1 MASGG
6 RLYDR
11 PMHRVLVF
19 TRTTKY
25 RHDSIPTGISALR
38 ELGLDGGFDVEATE
52 EPGAFTRGNLAG
64 YRVVVFLSTSGE
76 VLTDEGRGALR
87 EWVEAGGGFVGVH
100 LAAGTE
106 REWDFFGELVGAR
119 FTRHPQYQPAVV
131 TVEDQRHPA
140 TAHLPAQ
147 WSFDDEWYEFDD
159 NPRGRVR
166 VLASV
171 DERCYEGGTMG
182 PDHPLV
188 WCHENC
194 GGRAFYTSLGHADA
208 AYADPMFRA
217 HLEGALTWTARL
229 D

>member
-1 MASGG
+1 VQRA
-6 RLYDR
+6 
-11 PMHRVLVF
+11 LVY
-19 TRTTKY
+19 TRTTRY
-25 RHDSIPTGISALR
+25 RHDSIPAGIAALR
-38 ELGLDGGFDVEATE
+38 ELGRDGGFEVDATE
-52 EPGAFTRGNLAG
+52 EPSAFRPGNLDA
-64 YRVVVFLSTSGE
+64 YRVVVFLSTSGD
-76 VLTDEGRGALR
+76 VLDEEGRTAFE
-87 EWVEAGGGFVGVH
+87 EWVRGGGGFVGVH

-106 REWDFFGELVGAR
+106 RDWDFFGELVCAR

-147 WSFDDEWYEFDD
+147 WPFTDEWYEFDA

-166 VLASV
+166 MLASV
-171 DERCYEGGTMG
+171 DERCYQGGTMG

-194 GGRAFYTSLGHADA
+194 GGRAFYTAVGHDA
-208 AYADPMFRA
+208 SAFADPAFRA
-217 HLEGALTWTARL
+217 HLEGALTWAARL